1 MRKNFGG
8 ELGKQPGEIVV
19 LFTISPGCQFEHA
32 LTAAPQLLGI
42 TRSCR
47 FRRLIRH
54 LIHLSKKLTLRR
66 LVPDISIRRSRISSR
81 VGTQHPDK
89 LITAEN
95 TLHAQALRDDI
106 DKPGPNGNPPFSVGQ
121 PIVASGT

>member
-1 MRKNFGG
+1 MRKNLGG
-8 ELGKQPGEIVV
+8 ELGEQPGEIVV
-19 LFTISPGCQFEHA
+19 LFTISPGRQFEHA

-66 LVPDISIRRSRISSR
+66 LVPDTSAAKSYHDLK
-81 VGTQHPDK
+81 Q
-89 LITAEN
+89 EF
-95 TLHAQALRDDI
+95 
-106 DKPGPNGNPPFSVGQ
+106 PGRFPATPAWRF
-121 PIVASGT
+121 AAR